1 MLEIIF
7 NGKNVGREAVKVLG
21 LAENYKMK
29 REDVKT
35 FLNEDEFGL
44 IKEVLKRND
53 FSGKNGDFLEVEGR
67 CSKILLMGLGK
78 EVSALSLREN
88 GKKLAKELFRNTEAV
103 VYVSKVKGCKLTES
117 EIAHCL
123 AFGLELGCYSF
134 DKYFT
139 RKKAEEYSSLEKV
152 SFVSEK
158 VIELGDFADYAA
170 LANAVRYAKDLG
182 NEPSNYLTPE
192 AFAADLKRLEYLGLE
207 VDVLDQKAMEEEE
220 FKLALA
226 VAKGSVNPPYTVV
239 LKWIGNKEKDN
250 FDVALVGKGITYDS
264 GGVTLKTDAQQLNMK
279 FDMCG
284 AAAVAGA
291 MKAIALQKQPV
302 NAVAVLCLVENMPNG
317 NAYKP
322 DDVFAS
328 MSGQTVEIVDTD
340 GEGRLVLADS
350 LCFVQKKFD
359 AERIIDMAT
368 LTGTVGAVLAGQFAG
383 LFCDDEKMC
392 RELIETGKSC
402 GEKLWRL
409 PMTEEF
415 DHWINSRIADMKNV
429 GKRAGDGS
437 QAACFLKRFVKEGT
451 KWAHIDI
458 ADCEL
463 DADFMATGFGV
474 CLLNA
479 YMRGLK

>member
-7 NGKNVGREAVKVLG
+7 NGKNIGKDAVKIVG
-21 LAENYKMK
+21 LAENFKIK
-29 REDVKT
+29 RDMFAK
-35 FLNEDEFGL
+35 FFNDEEML
-44 IKEVLKRND
+44 LLKESFRRND
-53 FSGKNGDFLEVEGR
+53 FSGKSGDFLELESHR
-67 CSKILLMGLGK
+67 SRILVMGLGSK
-78 EVSALSLREN
+78 ISSLSLQKV
-88 GKKLAKELFRNTEAV
+88 GKTLAKKLFRNTEAV
-103 VYVSKVKGCKLTES
+103 VYLTEIKGCKLSES
-117 EIAHCL
+117 EMAHHL
-123 AFGLELGCYSF
+123 AFGLELGAYSF

-139 RKKAEEYSSLEKV
+139 KKKAEEYSSLEKV

-158 VIELGDFADYAA
+158 VIELGDFSDYAA

-207 VDVLDQKAMEEEE
+207 VEVLDKKAMEEEE

-226 VAKGSVNPPYTVV
+226 VAKGSSNPPYTVI

-250 FDVALVGKGITYDS
+250 FDIALVGKGITYDS
-264 GGVTLKTDAQQLNMK
+264 GGISLKTDAQQLNMK

-340 GEGRLVLADS
+340 GEGRLVLADN
-350 LCFVQKKFD
+350 LWFVQKKFD
-359 AERIIDMAT
+359 VERIIDMAT
-368 LTGTVGAVLAGQFAG
+368 LTGTVAAALAGQFAG
-383 LFCDDEKMC
+383 LFCDDEKMSQN
-392 RELIETGKSC
+392 LIETGKRC
-402 GEKLWRL
+402 GEYLWPL

-415 DHWINSRIADMKNV
+415 DNWLNSRIADMKNV
-429 GKRAGDGS
+429 GKREGDSS
-437 QAACFLKRFVKEGT
+437 QAACFLRRFVKKDV

-458 ADCEL
+458 AECEL
-463 DADFMATGFGV
+463 DKDFMATGFGV

-479 YMRGLK
+479 YMRGLI

>member
-7 NGKNVGREAVKVLG
+7 NGKNIGKNAVRILG
-21 LAENYKMK
+21 LAENFKIKRENLKNFFDKDEFDVLAAAMK
-29 REDVKT
+29 RS
-35 FLNEDEFGL
+35 
-44 IKEVLKRND
+44 D
-53 FSGKNGDFLEVEGR
+53 FNGKSGDFLELESCR
-67 CSKILLMGLGK
+67 SRILLMGLGK
-78 EVSALSLREN
+78 NVSTLSLREC
-88 GKKLAKELFRNTEAV
+88 GKKLAKKLFRNTEAV
-103 VYVSKVKGCKLTES
+103 ILVSEVKGCKLSES
-117 EIAHCL
+117 EIARHL
-123 AFGLELGCYSF
+123 AFGLELGVYSF

-139 RKKAEEYSSLEKV
+139 KKKAEEYSSLEKV

-158 VIELGDFADYAA
+158 IIESGDFADYAA

-207 VDVLDQKAMEEEE
+207 VEVLDKKAMEEEE

-226 VAKGSVNPPYTVV
+226 VAKGSSNPPYTVI
-239 LKWIGNKEKDN
+239 LKWIGNKEKDK
-250 FDVALVGKGITYDS
+250 FDIALVGKGITYDS
-264 GGVTLKTDAQQLNMK
+264 GGISLKTDAQQLNMK

-350 LCFVQKKFD
+350 LWFVQKKFD
-359 AERIIDMAT
+359 VERIIDMAT
-368 LTGTVGAVLAGQFAG
+368 LTGTVAAALAGQFAG
-383 LFCDDEKMC
+383 LFCDDEKMS
-392 RELIETGKSC
+392 RELIETGKRC
-402 GEKLWRL
+402 GEQLWPL

-415 DHWINSRIADMKNV
+415 DEWLNSRVADMKNV
-429 GKRAGDGS
+429 GKRVGDSS
-437 QAACFLKRFVKEGT
+437 QAACFLRRFVKKGA

-458 ADCEL
+458 AECEL
-463 DADFMATGFGV
+463 DKDFMATGFGV

-479 YMRGLK
+479 YMRGLN